1 MSQSAVFQ
9 APIPLYEMPDEQIV
23 NLFLA
28 SYRDRSE
35 YTIRN
40 YRFAIERFCRFIYPR
55 RLSDVQWTEIE
66 DYKNAL
72 LTGRCE
78 SESRKLSSSSAAV
91 HLASIRSLYKWASD
105 PNIGLLPH
113 NPTTPIRLPRIHISD
128 RNRYLTMNELE
139 RLLTALKSQ
148 SDRNHLLGLMLALTG
163 LRVSELVRLQW
174 SDFQEAVTGS
184 SIWLIVRRGKGGKSR
199 DVKVPDIL
207 WRMLL
212 KYRKE
217 QRLNQE
223 EPLDNRVFPI
233 SVRQVDRIL
242 VKARK
247 SCSLPKKA
255 TPHWFRHTSATLALL
270 HGASLQQVQQ
280 TLGHTDI
287 TTTQRY
293 LHTVEQIKKTAPDFV
308 AESLKEF
315 LESADKK

>member
-1 MSQSAVFQ
+1 MSQSVVCQ
-9 APIPLYEMPDEQIV
+9 APIPSFEMTDEQII

-40 YRFAIERFCRFIYPR
+40 YRFAIERFRQFIYPK
-55 RLSDVQWTEIE
+55 RLGDVQWTDIE

-72 LTGRCE
+72 LTGRFT
-78 SESRKLSSSSAAV
+78 SEGRKLSSASAAV

-139 RLLTALKSQ
+139 KLLAALKSQ
-148 SDRNHLLGLMLALTG
+148 SNRNHLLGLMLALTG

-174 SDFQEAVTGS
+174 NDFQEAVMGS

-207 WRMLL
+207 WEIIL
-212 KYRKE
+212 KYRND
-217 QRLNQE
+217 QRLNPG
-223 EPLDNRVFPI
+223 EPSDNRVFPI

-247 SCSLPKKA
+247 SCSLTKKA

-280 TLGHTDI
+280 SLGHTDI

-293 LHTVEQIKKTAPDFV
+293 LHTVEQIKKSAPDYV
-308 AESLKEF
+308 ADSLKGF
-315 LESADKK
+315 LESVEKK